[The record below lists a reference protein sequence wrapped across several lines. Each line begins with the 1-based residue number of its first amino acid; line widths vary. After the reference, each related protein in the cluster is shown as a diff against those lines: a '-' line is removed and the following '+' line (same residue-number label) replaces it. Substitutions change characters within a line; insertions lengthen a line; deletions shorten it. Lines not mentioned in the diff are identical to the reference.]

1 MVSLFIKMSA
11 LSLTETPNAL
21 HDDQVGRP
29 KLNGTLNAQCVAY
42 KGIVAQKRFR
52 NDNGKT
58 EEDQENDAHK
68 IYQGLNGGN
77 DFKHCEAYKILARE
91 PRWANLR
98 DDGLNHVGNVP
109 KNVVRRTSD
118 NSSLGNSVGSNNLS
132 EAPDGPP
139 TPQYADQNSKVDGS
153 LYDGGSRPISKK
165 LFRKNHVTQRP
176 WMVLLHLNAN
186 WVAQSNIRLSEEDDD
201 TRGGSSMDE

>member
-1 MVSLFIKMSA
+1 MVSLFIKRSA
-11 LSLTETPNAL
+11 LPLTETPSAL
-21 HDDQVGRP
+21 HDDQ
-29 KLNGTLNAQCVAY
+29 
-42 KGIVAQKRFR
+42 
-52 NDNGKT
+52 
-58 EEDQENDAHK
+58 ENDTHK

-118 NSSLGNSVGSNNLS
+118 NSSLRNSVESNNLS

-153 LYDGGSRPISKK
+153 LYDGGSRPISQI
-165 LFRKNHVTQRP
+165 LFRKNHVTQKALDGVIAYGNGIQT
-176 WMVLLHLNAN
+176 MLDEL
-186 WVAQSNIRLSEEDDD
+186 RLKKRQAKEENK
-201 TRGGSSMDE
+201 RKRAEAIQQWQAKMDFK